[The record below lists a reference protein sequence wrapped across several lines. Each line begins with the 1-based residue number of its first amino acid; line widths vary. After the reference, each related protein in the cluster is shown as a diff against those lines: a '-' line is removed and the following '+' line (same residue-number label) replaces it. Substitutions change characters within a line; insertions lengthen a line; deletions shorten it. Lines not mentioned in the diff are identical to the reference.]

1 MSQTVIYFQVTFC
14 PKGFCAMK
22 KQLMLPLAAAAGG
35 AAALVLRLL
44 QNKTGFEAS
53 TGLPIPGNAP
63 GIALAALLAVLAVA
77 LCLLT
82 RLLPPEDEGGPF
94 FPEDFRTVN
103 AGLAALPVAGVFL
116 MAVSGA
122 LDIAAGAALLNPA
135 ESAAL
140 AGVGGADGPSVI
152 WAAGVISAS
161 GLTFTPRA
169 RALAGAL
176 TLIAAVSLLPAVA
189 CCRRRPG
196 VRPRTASPAL
206 LLVPPVCMVARL
218 VLAYR
223 VDSVNPALQAYYV
236 EILALTFMT
245 LAFYRLSS
253 LAYHAVKRRRFAP
266 YAGAAAAL
274 CLTALADSE
283 GLSALLLYAG
293 GAATLLGFLLLWL
306 TEGQSVSEIVEND
319 G

>member
-1 MSQTVIYFQVTFC
+1 
-14 PKGFCAMK
+14 MK

-152 WAAGVISAS
+152 
-161 GLTFTPRA
+161 
-169 RALAGAL
+169 
-176 TLIAAVSLLPAVA
+176 
-189 CCRRRPG
+189 
-196 VRPRTASPAL
+196 
-206 LLVPPVCMVARL
+206 
-218 VLAYR
+218 
-223 VDSVNPALQAYYV
+223 
-236 EILALTFMT
+236 
-245 LAFYRLSS
+245 
-253 LAYHAVKRRRFAP
+253 
-266 YAGAAAAL
+266 
-274 CLTALADSE
+274 
-283 GLSALLLYAG
+283 
-293 GAATLLGFLLLWL
+293 
-306 TEGQSVSEIVEND
+306 
-319 G
+319 